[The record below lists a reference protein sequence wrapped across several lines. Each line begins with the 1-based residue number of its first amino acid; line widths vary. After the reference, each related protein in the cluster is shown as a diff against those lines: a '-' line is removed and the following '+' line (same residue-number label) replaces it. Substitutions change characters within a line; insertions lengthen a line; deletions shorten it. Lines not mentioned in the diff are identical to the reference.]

1 MFPHS
6 IRILESGAVS
16 LKALLSHRLPLRDI
30 HKGFD
35 AIHAGQAVKVM
46 ITP

>member
-6 IRILESGAVS
+6 IRVLESGVVS
-16 LKALLSHRLPLRDI
+16 LKALLSHQLPLRDI
-30 HKGFD
+30 NQGFD